1 MWKLLGG
8 LLTETE
14 ALHSRAL
21 LPTVAKLIHKTITKV
36 EVHVTVF
43 IVHGITIRVGLLQRE
58 DLLLEA
64 GLEVGVLEGGGQG
77 ADVGGPGRQ
86 LAAVGGHREHRDRG
100 PRLLG
105 GVTGAGSVLRPGRE
119 AWRGARR

>member
-43 IVHGITIRVGLLQRE
+43 IVHRITIRVGLLQRE

-64 GLEVGVLEGGGQG
+64 GLEVGVL
-77 ADVGGPGRQ
+77 GP
-86 LAAVGGHREHRDRG
+86 
-100 PRLLG
+100 
-105 GVTGAGSVLRPGRE
+105 
-119 AWRGARR
+119 